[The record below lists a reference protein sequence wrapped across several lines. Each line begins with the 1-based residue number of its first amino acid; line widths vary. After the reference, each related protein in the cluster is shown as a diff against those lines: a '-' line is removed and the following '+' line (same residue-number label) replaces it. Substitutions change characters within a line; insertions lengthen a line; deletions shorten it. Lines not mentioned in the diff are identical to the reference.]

1 MQIFEVDSHDNQKWK
16 CQHQKCGIELVTQTR
31 IVSYIMPKL
40 FSNVMVKNL
49 QDPGLNNMSL

>member
-1 MQIFEVDSHDNQKWK
+1 MIIKSGNANMKNVK
-16 CQHQKCGIELVTQTR
+16 IELVTQTQ
-31 IVSYIMPKL
+31 IVSFIMPKL

>member
-16 CQHQKCGIELVTQTR
+16 CHQEKCGIELVTQTR
-31 IVSYIMPKL
+31 IVPNIMPKL
-40 FSNVMVKNL
+40 FSNVIAKNL